1 MFNQHYLS
9 PVSVEYVSEDKRNMD
24 AFFSLLKYTDTE
36 HMLLTWGMTLNH
48 QT

>member
-9 PVSVEYVSEDKRNMD
+9 PVSVEYMD

-36 HMLLTWGMTLNH
+36 HMLLT
-48 QT
+48 